1 MARGGGA
8 RGSPTARSKRTAPAT
23 CGTTVGPALKP
34 TPRSSRYCITPKTAS
49 RPKAL
54 PPVRRTPFRVGT
66 RWRGS
71 RKSGPGTAT
80 AQPRSSTP
88 PTAGRS
94 VSTTVQPVRPTGSV
108 TCPTRMPGTSVIIPR
123 REAPPPFRHLPPGVA
138 PAKPALERR
147 SMRGISRCLGSAADL
162 GGTDAPQRDLRGK
175 GQAALGQPPREGQVA
190 RRARAVQERAGGGP
204 GQAALALPAG
214 GGENPRH
221 LHEPPRP
228 EPPRLGGERRVHDAL
243 DDGGLA
249 FALLLV
255 GEHEAALLGLEQL
268 EGGALEVAGIQEPA
282 RQLGQLEQLPR
293 VIEQRGVV
301 DLRRLG
307 LPWRLNIGEERP
319 PAGKLGG
326 GLRAEPGVE
335 RQRLGDE
342 RRGARRGNLDP
353 GELLALA
360 ERAELALEPLLG
372 DGATRGIQDA
382 GLVVHDQGAE
392 RPAAE
397 CAWVSAVDG
406 SGSRPRLKPTR

>member
-1 MARGGGA
+1 MARGGRA

-71 RKSGPGTAT
+71 RKSRPWTAT

-123 REAPPPFRHLPPGVA
+123 RGAPPPPSPPPPRGVA
-138 PAKPALERR
+138 PPGPALEGR
-147 SMRGISRCLGSAADL
+147 STRGISRSLGRAADV
-162 GGTDAPQRDLRGK
+162 GRADAPQRDLRGK

-204 GQAALALPAG
+204 AQAALALPAG
-214 GGENPRH
+214 GVEDPRH

-282 RQLGQLEQLPR
+282 RQIEQLPR
-293 VIEQRGVV
+293 VVEQRGVV

-307 LPWRLNIGEERP
+307 LPGRLNIGEERP

-326 GLRAEPGVE
+326 RLGAEPGVE
-335 RQRLGDE
+335 RPPLGAG

-353 GELLALA
+353 GQLLALA

-372 DGATRGIQDA
+372 DGAARGLQDA

-397 CAWVSAVDG
+397 CALEEDPDRAGAAPVHG
-406 SGSRPRLKPTR
+406 